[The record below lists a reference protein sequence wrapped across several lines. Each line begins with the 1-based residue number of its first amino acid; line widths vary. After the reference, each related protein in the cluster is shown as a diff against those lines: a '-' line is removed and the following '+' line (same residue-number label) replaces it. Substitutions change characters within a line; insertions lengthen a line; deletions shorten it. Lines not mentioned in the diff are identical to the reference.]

1 MAEAVPPRGWSA
13 RVSDAWGRLVRDD
26 PDRVAALTS
35 AARRSKPARWRWA
48 GVAASLALAAASWG
62 AGARPELNQHVLW
75 PGVAWW
81 RDTGGSP
88 LLATVAL
95 LAMVGFVVA
104 WWRLRWARVTVG
116 WWQTTAALWFAPLVA
131 SVPLY
136 SRDLYSYAAQGLLW
150 SEGLSPYD
158 HTVREL
164 DSDWR
169 LSTAPT
175 WLDTPTPY
183 GPVWLLLARGVAS
196 MSGGH
201 LWVALLLL
209 RLLAVVGVVV
219 IAWAVP
225 DVARRLGTDPARAT
239 WLAVACPLVGVHFVS
254 GAHND
259 ALMVAAVLGGLALAL
274 RGRFVTAA
282 VVVALGAMV
291 KVTAVVALPFLALLW
306 ARHALRRSGRSGPL
320 RWPGVVRAGALT
332 LLAAGVVMA
341 AGGLLTRLGFAWLNP
356 GATPGRNEQWT
367 SLPTGVGIAV
377 QAVGTVLGQDGWRE
391 PAVDLARTV
400 GLVVLAVLL
409 VLVWLG
415 AAKPAAPAGPTG
427 RRASGRRGPGRRA
440 ASDDTARTVRALGWG
455 LLAVVVLAPV
465 FLPWY
470 FLWVLPVL
478 AVSLAPSWERAE
490 KPLAVLAS
498 VVCFMTLPEGYS
510 LGLSTTAVGV
520 PLDLVALGVLLTL
533 AWRTGRRVDPRLLDL
548 SRPLLRRRSAPE
560 RADRQGAKPV
570 NG

>member
-1 MAEAVPPRGWSA
+1 MAESPRGPRA
-13 RVSDAWGRLVRDD
+13 RLSDAWGRLVRDD
-26 PDRVAALTS
+26 PDRVAALGS
-35 AARRSKPARWRWA
+35 VAGRAHPARWRWA
-48 GVAASLALAAASWG
+48 GVAASVVLAAASWG
-62 AGARPELNQHVLW
+62 AGARTELNQHVLW

-81 RDTGGSP
+81 RDAGGSP

-95 LAMVGFVVA
+95 LSMLGLVVA
-104 WWRLRWARVTVG
+104 WWRLRWARVTVA

-150 SEGLSPYD
+150 SEGFSPYD

-196 MSGGH
+196 VSGGH

-225 DVARRLGTDPARAT
+225 DLARRLGTDPARAT

-282 VVVALGAMV
+282 VIVALGAMV

-306 ARHALRRSGRSGPL
+306 ARRVLRRSGRSGAL

-332 LLAAGVVMA
+332 LLVAGAVMA

-367 SLPTGVGIAV
+367 SLPTGLGIAV
-377 QAVGTVLGQDGWRE
+377 QAVGTVLGQDSWRE

-400 GLVVLAVLL
+400 GLVVLALLL

-455 LLAVVVLAPV
+455 LLAVVGLAPV

-470 FLWVLPVL
+470 YLWVLPVL
-478 AVSLAPSWERAE
+478 AVSLAPTWERAE
-490 KPLAVLAS
+490 KPLAVVAT

-520 PLDLVALGVLLTL
+520 PLDLVALVVLLVL
-533 AWRTGRRVDPRLLDL
+533 AWRTGRRLDPHLLEL
-548 SRPLLRRRSAPE
+548 SRPLLRRAPAPQPAARE
-560 RADRQGAKPV
+560 GA
-570 NG
+570 NR